1 MPLPA
6 LLIPLAIAG
15 GSAVAQA
22 AAKLRS
28 HERLNALR
36 TELEELESH
45 HRDEVLPL
53 YERQIGLCHRLD
65 LPEPEFPS
73 SLRERE
79 ELPAPP
85 PLWRRLL
92 RRYKRTVADGSPH
105 SRAGIIGRQGA
116 GFAAGAVW
124 KAWSATILNLVRPM
138 GARLLTLFPA
148 AAPAVGTGSS
158 LLFGVSLRFALG
170 IVSVAA
176 IVVGPLLLA
185 WAIIREVRK
194 VRKARRELEAI
205 RTRRSEEL
213 AAYAARTRQL
223 QWQARTHA
231 YAICRFEARGRY
243 TGVPYSSRRRR
254 SLRARCSRRT
264 PRRSSPC
271 GEGRPHAL
279 GSVTAVTGDCSH
291 GPLAGSRSIR
301 YRSSS
306 LLTPYSSASATSLPH
321 VASSTKTPCCRRRC
335 VFRYSI
341 SPG

>member
-22 AAKLRS
+22 AAKLKS

-45 HRDEVLPL
+45 HRDEIVPV
-53 YERQIGLCHRLD
+53 YERQVALCHRLG
-65 LPEPEFPS
+65 LPEPEFPPS
-73 SLRERE
+73 QQERE

-92 RRYKRTVADGSPH
+92 RRRTRTVAEGSPH
-105 SRAGIIGRQGA
+105 SRVGIIGRQGA

-124 KAWSATILNLVRPM
+124 KAWSATILNLVRPI
-138 GARLLTLFPA
+138 GARLLTLFPG

-158 LLFGVSLRFALG
+158 LVFGISLRFALG

-185 WAIIREVRK
+185 WAVVREVRK

-205 RTRRSEEL
+205 RVQRHAEL
-213 AAYAARTRQL
+213 AGYAARTRQL

-231 YAICRFEARGRY
+231 YANSRFRAQALHGI
-243 TGVPYSSRRRR
+243 PYSRRRR
-254 SLRARCSRRT
+254 RGLLAGARPGRPSVHRPAERDSRT
-264 PRRSSPC
+264 P
-271 GEGRPHAL
+271 
-279 GSVTAVTGDCSH
+279 
-291 GPLAGSRSIR
+291 
-301 YRSSS
+301 
-306 LLTPYSSASATSLPH
+306 SAA
-321 VASSTKTPCCRRRC
+321 
-335 VFRYSI
+335 
-341 SPG
+341 

>member
-6 LLIPLAIAG
+6 LLLPLAIAG
-15 GSAVAQA
+15 GSALAQA

-36 TELEELESH
+36 AELEELESR
-45 HRDEVLPL
+45 HRDEILPL
-53 YERQIGLCHRLD
+53 YERQVGLCHRLD

-105 SRAGIIGRQGA
+105 SRVSIIGRQGA

-138 GARLLTLFPA
+138 GARLLTLFPG

-213 AAYAARTRQL
+213 AAHAARTRQL

-231 YAICRFEARGRY
+231 YTTCHAR
-243 TGVPYSSRRRR
+243 
-254 SLRARCSRRT
+254 LRARRGSSYSWRKRRSMRASARAGRPDVHRLAEREGRT
-264 PRRSSPC
+264 P
-271 GEGRPHAL
+271 
-279 GSVTAVTGDCSH
+279 
-291 GPLAGSRSIR
+291 
-301 YRSSS
+301 
-306 LLTPYSSASATSLPH
+306 SAA
-321 VASSTKTPCCRRRC
+321 
-335 VFRYSI
+335 
-341 SPG
+341 